1 VRELIVYA
9 GPNGSGKSSLRD
21 ILDDTSEVIID
32 PDRLAR
38 AVNPGQPWMDD
49 YEAGRRAIRL
59 FHAAL
64 AEERSISLE
73 TTLTGRTVLARLRTA
88 RAAGYDITLIYIA
101 LENAEL
107 NVQRVAQR
115 VSRGGHAIEPSLV
128 RRRVGGSQ
136 ANLPQALALAQRAVI
151 LDNSGPAHR
160 RLLETRERNIVFLAP
175 NIPDWLGRRLS
186 VIRTALAET

>member
-21 ILDDTSEVIID
+21 VMNDTVDVVID
-32 PDRLAR
+32 PDRLAY
-38 AVNPGQPWMDD
+38 AVNPGQPRMAD

-64 AEERSISLE
+64 AEGRSISLE
-73 TTLTGRTVLARLRTA
+73 TTLTGRAVLARLRTA
-88 RAAGYDITLIYIA
+88 RAAGYDVTLIYIA

-115 VSRGGHAIEPSLV
+115 ASRGGHDIEPSLV
-128 RRRVGGSQ
+128 RRRVGQSQ
-136 ANLPQALALAQRAVI
+136 ANLPQALALAQRAVV

-160 RLLETRERNIVFLAP
+160 RLLEMRDGNIVFVSP
-175 NIPDWLGRRLS
+175 DIPDWLKRRLS
-186 VIRTALAET
+186 TIRTMLA

>member
-1 VRELIVYA
+1 MRELVVYA

-21 ILDDTSEVIID
+21 ILNDTADVVID
-32 PDRLAR
+32 PDSLAR
-38 AVNPGQPWMDD
+38 AVNPGQPRMAD
-49 YEAGRRAIRL
+49 YEAGRRAVRL

-64 AEERSISLE
+64 AEGQSISLE

-88 RAAGYDITLIYIA
+88 RAAGYDVTFIYIA

-115 VSRGGHAIEPSLV
+115 VGRGGHHIEPSLV
-128 RRRVGGSQ
+128 RRRVGESQ
-136 ANLPQALALAQRAVI
+136 ANLPQALALAQRAVV

-160 RLLETRERNIVFLAP
+160 RLLEIRDRNIVFVSP
-175 NIPDWLGRRLS
+175 DIPDWLKRRLS
-186 VIRTALAET
+186 AIRTMLA